1 MSNSWMFSDRIGLFM
16 VYAPNFCM
24 PEYVVQRVIFHS
36 IICRLADCRLGQN
49 PNFCLSFLL
58 ILKNGRERKCLVV
71 KRSKYSK
78 ATHKIL
84 LLSQLHGKVLTRVF
98 GGSHYNWPARR
109 YMWGRA
115 AKCSAC
121 TMQARRRA
129 APPFQNNP
137 HSSGWAPHCISLAAL
152 YIWII
157 GKIMKLQPHSTAFE
171 LNHLLRYWVQ
181 VNRLSVEFYHQDVA
195 LPVCQNNPLVIL
207 H

>member
-84 LLSQLHGKVLTRVF
+84 LLGQLHGKVLTHVF
-98 GGSHYNWPARR
+98 LEGATIIGRQDAPLRNEGALRLAKFDPCGAERR
-109 YMWGRA
+109 TALHALCR
-115 AKCSAC
+115 
-121 TMQARRRA
+121 QDEVRRHL
-129 APPFQNNP
+129 FKTT
-137 HSSGWAPHCISLAAL
+137 HSSG
-152 YIWII
+152 
-157 GKIMKLQPHSTAFE
+157 
-171 LNHLLRYWVQ
+171 
-181 VNRLSVEFYHQDVA
+181 
-195 LPVCQNNPLVIL
+195 
-207 H
+207 